1 MEIKC
6 SPGYE
11 VEKPNEKYKCDKVKI
26 KGKKARVV
34 KPEPKCIRKY
44 NYLYTRSPFLAF
56 SKRRLP
62 YNMVHISSAIAAKKP
77 TTPEYKPT
85 TADFFLI

>member
-11 VEKPNEKYKCDKVKI
+11 IEKPNEKYKCDKVKI

-34 KPEPKCIRKY
+34 KPEPKCVRKS
-44 NYLYTRSPFLAF
+44 NLKNLTCQRHMVPIETIEIFLSLF
-56 SKRRLP
+56 SNPRRHRNL
-62 YNMVHISSAIAAKKP
+62 
-77 TTPEYKPT
+77 T
-85 TADFFLI
+85 

>member
-11 VEKPNEKYKCDKVKI
+11 IEKPNEKYKCDKVKI

-34 KPEPKCIRKY
+34 KPEPKCVRK
-44 NYLYTRSPFLAF
+44 SD
-56 SKRRLP
+56 
-62 YNMVHISSAIAAKKP
+62 IKKNL
-77 TTPEYKPT
+77 TC
-85 TADFFLI
+85 